1 MVRMSDSACGWSTP
15 LKEQFL
21 INLKVIEE
29 RIIKKM
35 LRILRTFY
43 SSSELLACSKVLRK
57 KMKKNNSF

>member
-29 RIIKKM
+29 RIIKKNVKDFTHV
-35 LRILRTFY
+35 LQFFGVV
-43 SSSELLACSKVLRK
+43 SSLE
-57 KMKKNNSF
+57 SFKEEDEEK